1 MNNLVTLSN
10 QFHFNLPSDF
20 VPEELEERY
29 LDLLGAKRMLYPRVI
44 DFINSTIQTCSFPS
58 INFPVVSNPQN
69 LRRKMIKWKTV
80 GSIYDLFDDTVTV
93 TFLNVDSNLNFLMLL
108 DILTNHYV
116 NVDKAYDQ
124 PIIITFVDENKNALY
139 HVQFRDVIWTGLSD
153 NIFAFNDQTIST
165 KTFTATFTYNFIDFQ
180 YVKDKVDL
188 ISNNK
193 Y

>member
-153 NIFAFNDQTIST
+153 NTFAFNDQTIST